1 MTKYLGDIA
10 EDATIRGS
18 FNTRSSAGAPITL
31 AGTPAVSVYKD
42 AGATESTAGVTLT
55 VDFDSRT
62 GHHIYTID
70 TSADAFY
77 ATGADYRVV
86 ITAGTVDG
94 VSVVGVEVG
103 SFSIQNRSV
112 PSVSLGANAPA
123 DWINAAAIAA
133 GALDG
138 KGNWNVGKTGYS
150 LTATTGLGNQTADIT
165 GNLSGSVGSVT
176 APVTVGTNNDKTG
189 YSLSQSFPANFA
201 AMGINASGHLERV
214 VLVDTTTDNTDVTAL
229 ATNYNATRAGYLDK
243 LNVSG
248 TLAHS
253 DAANTYKAD
262 VSGLSTLTATQVW
275 EHATRSLTT
284 FGSLVSDIWSAGSR
298 TLTAIGDSAGVTTL
312 LERILGII
320 RTAADDVTA
329 EAAQTAANRDGL
341 ATATNVSDAQT
352 AIANILGTPSGA
364 SIAADIAA
372 IELDPEIIVNP
383 TELSNESIEAI
394 DEYFWENHRFK
405 ATIDSET
412 GQFVIWVKNEDGD
425 KIATL
430 AKQEKIIEDIAGI
443 EGGGGASINVLPAVG
458 IVANRAPGVTLQPV
472 VGETISQSIT
482 LYATDGTTP
491 INLIGKT
498 LVAVFETLQGID
510 VATVP
515 NSSIAVGGSSNNV
528 VTFSYPSIVTSA
540 ERTLRFALRDAAA
553 PLTMYLQ
560 GLCVVTRAPQVDA

>member
-1 MTKYLGDIA
+1 MGKYIGDFA
-10 EDATIRGS
+10 EDAIVRGS
-18 FNTRSSAGAPITL
+18 FNTRDTAGAPITL
-31 AGTPAVSVYKD
+31 AGSPAVSVYKD

-62 GHHIYTID
+62 GHHVFAID

-77 ATGADYRVV
+77 VTGADYRVV

-103 SFSIQNRSV
+103 SFSIQNRFMR
-112 PSVSLGANAPA
+112 
-123 DWINAAAIAA
+123 
-133 GALDG
+133 
-138 KGNWNVGKTGYS
+138 
-150 LTATTGLGNQTADIT
+150 
-165 GNLSGSVGSVT
+165 
-176 APVTVGTNNDKTG
+176 GTD
-189 YSLSQSFPANFA
+189 SA
-201 AMGINASGHLERV
+201 
-214 VLVDTTTDNTDVTAL
+214 AL
-229 ATNYNATRAGYLDK
+229 ASNYNATRAGYLDK
-243 LNVSG
+243 LAVSG

-412 GQFVIWVKNEDGD
+412 GQFVIWVKNEDGE

-430 AKQEKIIEDIAGI
+430 AKQDEIIEDIAGI
-443 EGGGGASINVLPAVG
+443 EGGGGASVNVLPAVG
-458 IVANRAPGVTLQPV
+458 IVADRSPGATISPV

-482 LYATDGTTP
+482 LYSADGITP
-491 INLIGKT
+491 VSLAGKT
-498 LVAVFETLQGID
+498 LAIVFETLQGID

>member
-1 MTKYLGDIA
+1 M
-10 EDATIRGS
+10 ATQTIEFRAA
-18 FNTRSSAGAPITL
+18 AGL
-31 AGTPAVSVYKD
+31 
-42 AGATESTAGVTLT
+42 TLT
-55 VDFDSRT
+55 VELF
-62 GHHIYTID
+62 TIGSD
-70 TSADAFY
+70 TIVDTESATEQAN
-77 ATGADYRVV
+77 R
-86 ITAGTVDG
+86 AGTYRAAFTDVAAGEYQLVAFSGTTPVASWLVALTLDTATFQ
-94 VSVVGVEVG
+94 VYDRATSVNMRGTD
-103 SFSIQNRSV
+103 NALT
-112 PSVSLGANAPA
+112 SLGANAPA
-123 DWINAAAIAA
+123 DWINAAAIEAN
-133 GALDG
+133 ALDG
-138 KGNWNVGKTGYS
+138 KGNWNVGKSGYS

-165 GNLSGSVGSVT
+165 GNLSGSVGSVVGAVGSVT
-176 APVTVGTNNDKTG
+176 GAVTVGTNNDKTG

-214 VLVDTTTDNTDVTAL
+214 VLVDTTTANTDVTAL

-329 EAAQTAANRDGL
+329 ETAQTTANRDGL

-352 AIANILGTPSGA
+352 AIETILGTPTGA

-372 IELDPEIIVNP
+372 IELEPEIIVNP

-394 DEYFWENHRFK
+394 DEYFYDNLRFK
-405 ATIDSET
+405 ATVD
-412 GQFVIWVKNEDGD
+412 GQQFVLWAKNEDGE

-430 AKQEKIIEDIAGI
+430 AKQEEIIEDIAAI
-443 EGGGGASINVLPAVG
+443 EGGGGASVNVLPAVG
-458 IVANRAPGVTLQPV
+458 IVADRSPGATISPV

-482 LYATDGTTP
+482 LYSADGITP
-491 INLIGKT
+491 VSLAGKT
-498 LVAVFETLQGID
+498 LAIVFETLQGID

-528 VTFSYPSIVTSA
+528 VTFSYPSSVTSA

>member
-1 MTKYLGDIA
+1 MGKYLGDFV
-10 EDATIRGS
+10 EDAIVRGS
-18 FNTRSSAGAPITL
+18 FNTRDAAGAPITL

-86 ITAGTVDG
+86 LTAGTVDG

-103 SFSIQNRSV
+103 AFSIQNRFIRSE
-112 PSVSLGANAPA
+112 PPT
-123 DWINAAAIAA
+123 AA
-133 GALDG
+133 G
-138 KGNWNVGKTGYS
+138 N
-150 LTATTGLGNQTADIT
+150 
-165 GNLSGSVGSVT
+165 
-176 APVTVGTNNDKTG
+176 
-189 YSLSQSFPANFA
+189 
-201 AMGINASGHLERV
+201 
-214 VLVDTTTDNTDVTAL
+214 
-229 ATNYNATRAGYLDK
+229 
-243 LNVSG
+243 
-248 TLAHS
+248 
-253 DAANTYKAD
+253 
-262 VSGLSTLTATQVW
+262 ATQVRA
-275 EHATRSLTT
+275 ELAAELAQIDATNDRTSL
-284 FGSLVSDIWSAGSR
+284 IY
-298 TLTAIGDSAGVTTL
+298 TL
-312 LERILGII
+312 LQLTDADVAVLITRIAGTI

-329 EAAQTAANRDGL
+329 ETAQTAAIRDGL

-364 SIAADIAA
+364 SLAADIAA

-394 DEYFWENHRFK
+394 DEYFYNNLRFK
-405 ATIDSET
+405 ATVD
-412 GQFVIWVKNEDGD
+412 GQQFILWAKNEDGE

-430 AKQEKIIEDIAGI
+430 AKQDEIIEDIAGI